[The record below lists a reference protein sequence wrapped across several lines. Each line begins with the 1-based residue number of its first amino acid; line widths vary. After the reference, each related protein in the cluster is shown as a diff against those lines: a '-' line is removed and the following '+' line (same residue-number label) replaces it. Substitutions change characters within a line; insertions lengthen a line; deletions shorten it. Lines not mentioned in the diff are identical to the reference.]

1 MPTITP
7 RLDIS
12 NRRRGGWWWLPRLA
26 LAGLGAGLTA
36 AAMAAVFVY
45 TALAHDLPR
54 LDRFDTMAG
63 VGVTRFE
70 AADGSLVG
78 ERYTE
83 RRLALAWEDMPR
95 PLILAFLAAED
106 ARFFEH
112 SGLDFRGIV
121 RAMVTNVFAGGVKEG
136 ASTITQQLAKILV
149 GADRNWSR
157 KVKEAI
163 LARRMEDIYSKPQIL
178 AWYIN
183 VIFFG
188 HRSYGVQAAAQ
199 NYFRKNAWELT
210 LGEMALLAACA
221 QSPSRV
227 NPALDLP
234 GTKSR
239 AAHILDNMVELGW
252 ATADEA
258 KAAKAETFIVYPL
271 RDLWGDQTP
280 DFTEAVRRLGPTW
293 NDGERN
299 FLERGLT
306 IRMAVDP
313 AAQRVAHDTLDEA
326 LVGLQKKQGYP
337 GPLAKDLTREAF
349 FAKNAKW
356 VAKVQ
361 TETGLVREGAR
372 VLGRVAAVDDKTA
385 KIELTEGLSGSL
397 ELKASAWATGWT
409 IFPMGV
415 DKDGKP
421 ARDTSK
427 RVSFNGK
434 LTSLDDAITVG
445 DIVMLRVLAPPPP
458 PKPKKPAKPKKGDKK
473 TEVKDPEPVVEAKV
487 DPKTNMAF
495 ALEPVPMMQGAV
507 VSTPLAAGGIDALAT
522 GWDFDRSEIDRS
534 LSVRPTG
541 STMKPLAYALA
552 YDRGLPPSEPV
563 FYEVT
568 RNKEKVSVQSNPWQG
583 LIESSNPVSEY
594 VFGSVLKRVAAG
606 DWQRWGESLGL
617 MPCVDNPNK
626 AGEPPVCPLK
636 AFADGD
642 TVNYV
647 AEVKGASQ
655 RPRGMLSAFATFAR
669 EGRRPRL
676 DLVRKVVDRDGR
688 VLERNY
694 APVDPWADVE
704 DAFIALYD
712 RAAAPE
718 RPVISPTTAY
728 LIARNLAEAVKKGT
742 GEKASAIGRE
752 AAGKTGTQ
760 DYDVWFSGFTA
771 DRAATLWIGPDD
783 NERTIGPSTSSNLF
797 YGSDVAAAWADF
809 MRAVDRVGKGDKRAR
824 IAEVVPGDIVVV
836 TIDPPTG
843 LVARDPASGVAIPH
857 RKGTEPTEL
866 VPEPIVDDTGF

>member
-1 MPTITP
+1 MTPMPNAP
-7 RLDIS
+7 RLTID

-26 LAGLGAGLTA
+26 VAGLGAGITA
-36 AAMAAVFVY
+36 AAMAAVLVY

-83 RRLALAWEDMPR
+83 RRLALSWEEMPR
-95 PLILAFLAAED
+95 PLILSFLAAED

-121 RAMVTNVFAGGVKEG
+121 RAMVANFFAGGVKEG

-149 GADRNWSR
+149 GSDRKWSR

-178 AWYIN
+178 EWYIN
-183 VIFFG
+183 VIYFG

-210 LGEMALLAACA
+210 LGEMALLAGCA

-234 GTKSR
+234 GSKAR
-239 AAHILDNMVELGW
+239 AAHILDNMVKLGW
-252 ATADEA
+252 ATAEEA

-280 DFTEAVRRLGPTW
+280 DFTEAVRRLGPSW
-293 NDGERN
+293 SDGERD

-337 GPLAKDLTREAF
+337 GPLAKDMTREAF

-415 DKDGKP
+415 DKKGKP
-421 ARDTSK
+421 MRVTSK

-434 LTSLDDAITVG
+434 LTSLDNAITVG

-473 TEVKDPEPVVEAKV
+473 TEVKVPEPVVEAKV
-487 DPKTNMAF
+487 DPKTSMAF
-495 ALEPVPMMQGAV
+495 ALEPVPMMGGAV
-507 VSTPLAAGGIDALAT
+507 VSTPLGAGGIDALAT

-552 YDRGLPPSEPV
+552 YDRGLPPSHLVHYVEI
-563 FYEVT
+563 
-568 RNKEKVSVQSNPWQG
+568 KDKVRIPRKSLAWQG
-583 LIESSNPVSEY
+583 LIASNNPVSEE
-594 VFGSVLKRVAAG
+594 VFGIALRRVARG
-606 DWQRWGESLGL
+606 DWQRWGETLGL
-617 MPCVDNPNK
+617 MPCVPNPDPK
-626 AGEPPVCPLK
+626 EDPKCLLQ
-636 AFADGD
+636 AFANGD
-642 TVNYV
+642 KIEFVG
-647 AEVKGASQ
+647 EVKGASQ

-728 LIARNLAEAVKKGT
+728 LITRNLAEAVKSGT
-742 GEKASAIGRE
+742 GEKASTVGRE

-760 DYDVWFSGFTA
+760 DYDVWFTGFTG
-771 DRAATLWIGPDD
+771 DRAATLWIGADD
-783 NERTIGPSTSSNLF
+783 NERTIGPSTDSNLF
-797 YGSDVAAAWADF
+797 YGSDVAAAWARF
-809 MRAVDRVGKGDKRAR
+809 MRGVDKVGKGDKRPGVA
-824 IAEVVPGDIVVV
+824 AVVPPDVSVIM
-836 TIDPPTG
+836 IDNETG
-843 LVARDPASGVAIPH
+843 LALRDPTTGVPIPH
-857 RKGTEPTEL
+857 RKGTEPEL
-866 VPEPIVDDTGF
+866 VPEPVVDDTNF